1 MAKSLT
7 PAEARKILEARK
19 AADPCRYFMEHSTP
33 TQKLILEDNT
43 TYRCVSSSNQGG
55 KTTTAIAECASI
67 LRGINPFKPWYGPV
81 HVCIFVP
88 SRAQAAG
95 IWGERLISKSNIR
108 AFVEIGG
115 KKINLADKPLIPAS
129 EIKSI
134 VWAYSPQGKYPGMI
148 ELKNG
153 SICRIALSGDKK
165 SWERVQGFTYDAI
178 YRDEAVG
185 NENLGS
191 ELFPRLAA
199 AQTAVEKGERPWGGM
214 ILWVAT
220 ETLVNDE
227 FRSFLRHCEDQ
238 SPGYKLFRIDPSEN
252 PAVSMEVRQ
261 RMRSAMS
268 ETSGDSM
275 ADLRMFGI
283 GSVVDTLKIFPQFDH
298 RRHITEDYEPTEQDN
313 LWVGWDPGSKDD
325 FGLMFCAIEPMFP
338 TTVRVIDFIHRP
350 GTTLDYQA
358 QVIYDWLEGRTLEGM
373 IVDPSANKKE
383 YVRGKPIIDI
393 FKEIL
398 FDQLKVKTERGVL
411 IGRNRLEDTV
421 PIVQRY
427 LDPNPDDREARPLL
441 LFNQRAKYAAD
452 MIASARVKQ
461 GSTKIAFNTIDGK
474 HLEAFDLVRY
484 ILSRTP
490 HWCPRPPNTRAFQ
503 SLKASAT
510 PKPPTPEHDPFAITQ
525 DMTEDQKIHRMR
537 LRESCRMMEEF
548 GAVGP
553 GGRSIRTRVLGW

>member
-1 MAKSLT
+1 MSKITPVEAKKL
-7 PAEARKILEARK
+7 LEARR
-19 AADPCRYFMEHSTP
+19 AADPCRYFLEHGTP
-33 TQKLILEDNT
+33 TQKLILEDDT
-43 TYRCVSSSNQGG
+43 TYRLVSSSNQGG
-55 KTTTAIAECASI
+55 KTTTAIVECSSI
-67 LRGINPFKPWYGPV
+67 LRGINPYKPWYGPV
-81 HVCIFVP
+81 SVCIFVP

-95 IWGERLISKSNIR
+95 IWGERLLSKSNIR
-108 AFVEIGG
+108 ASVEIQG
-115 KKINLADKPLIPAS
+115 KKVSLADKPLIPAS
-129 EIKSI
+129 EIEHI

-199 AQTAVEKGERPWGGM
+199 AQTAVAKGERKWGGF

-227 FRSFLRHCEDQ
+227 FRNFMQHCEDGDT
-238 SPGYKLFRIDPSEN
+238 GYRLFRIPPDEN

-261 RMRSAMS
+261 RMHDAMS

-275 ADLRMFGI
+275 ATLRIFGV
-283 GSVVDTLKIFPQFDH
+283 GSAVDTLKIFPQFSSK
-298 RRHITEDYEPTEQDN
+298 RHITADYEPTEEDN
-313 LWVGWDPGSKDD
+313 IWVGWDPGIKDN
-325 FGLMFCAIEPMFP
+325 FGLMFCCVQPMYP
-338 TTVRVIDFIHRP
+338 TTVRVIDFAHRP
-350 GTTLDYQA
+350 NTTLDYQA
-358 QVIYDWLEGRTLEGM
+358 QVIHDWLEGRTLEAL

-383 YVRGKPIIDI
+383 YSRGKPVIEL

-398 FDQLKVKTERGVL
+398 FGQLKVKTERGVL

-427 LDPNPDDREARPLL
+427 LDPDPQDKQARPLL
-441 LFNQRAKYAAD
+441 LFNERARYAAD
-452 MIASARVKQ
+452 MIASARVKA
-461 GSTKIAFNTIDGK
+461 GSNKLAFNTIDGK
-474 HLEAFDLVRY
+474 HLEAFDLIRY

-490 HWCPRPPNTRAFQ
+490 HYCRRPPNVRAFQ
-503 SLKASAT
+503 TLKATAIPKAPASSA
-510 PKPPTPEHDPFAITQ
+510 DPFAITP
-525 DMTEDQKIHRMR
+525 DMPEELKVHRMR
-537 LRESCRMMEEF
+537 LRESCRVMESF
-548 GAVGP
+548 GATGN
-553 GGRSIRTRVLGW
+553 GGRSIATQMMDW